1 MSPYSFLF
9 CSQYEKTI
17 SYSSLNYQTLKM
29 KQKHSKCYV
38 CKFCA
43 LIGCQFEHKSH
54 TKCAKLVDEK
64 MDQLFCCLTN
74 SEKMF
79 DRKV

>member
-1 MSPYSFLF
+1 MRKPF
-9 CSQYEKTI
+9 
-17 SYSSLNYQTLKM
+17 SYSQFSNPSLKL

-43 LIGCQFEHKSH
+43 LIGCQFEQNIH

-64 MDQLFCCLTN
+64 MDQLFCCITN
-74 SEKMF
+74 SEKNV
-79 DRKV
+79 R